1 MILLNFD
8 KTEIILSTECKS
20 YGKTMKVDPEV
31 EICAGRKLPK
41 FSAKTFKR
49 DTKGFVEVKAEVKE
63 TNDKNNFLLGKV
75 VIHK

>member
-1 MILLNFD
+1 
-8 KTEIILSTECKS
+8 
-20 YGKTMKVDPEV
+20 MKVDAEV

-49 DTKGFVEVKAEVKE
+49 DTKGFVEVKAEAKE